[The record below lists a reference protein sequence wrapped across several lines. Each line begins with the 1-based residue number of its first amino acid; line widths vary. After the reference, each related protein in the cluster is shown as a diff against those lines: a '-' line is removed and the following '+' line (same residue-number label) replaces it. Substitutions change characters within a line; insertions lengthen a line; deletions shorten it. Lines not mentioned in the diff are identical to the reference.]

1 MLFRPI
7 LPISLVMIIVMSF
20 HPQTFAADKEPVKPL
35 QQWSGSVAD
44 LSLRKAGP
52 AVILTE
58 KGLENLWKG
67 WKVQGPVPKVDFSR
81 ELVAVQTTR
90 GSKLRLAASLDEHSN
105 LTVLGLAT
113 RDLRPG
119 FRYVIAA
126 LSRKGV
132 KTVNGKELPG
142 EAEKSSLEKSSAQAI
157 KDFGV
162 SDIEVQY
169 VKTLNTK
176 KLNAS
181 VSEAAGQGETWTKDA
196 VLVALKFVG
205 AGLKGHTKIID
216 VRTPPENQDT
226 VTITITESGYLDD
239 AISGE
244 RWRLWL
250 QKNANGTWTIQRALW
265 AQLCNRP
272 GRRFYSGKKCP

>member
-1 MLFRPI
+1 
-7 LPISLVMIIVMSF
+7 MIIAVSF

-35 QQWSGSVAD
+35 QQLSGSVAD
-44 LSLRKAGP
+44 FSLRNAAP
-52 AVILTE
+52 EVILTE
-58 KGLENLWKG
+58 KSLENLWKV
-67 WKVQGPVPKVDFSR
+67 WKVPGPVPKVDFSR
-81 ELVAVQTTR
+81 ELVVVQTTQ
-90 GSKLRLAASLDEHSN
+90 GSRLRLAATLEENGN
-105 LTVLGLAT
+105 LQVLGLAT

-119 FRYVIAA
+119 FRYVIAV

-132 KTVNGKELPG
+132 KAINGKELTG
-142 EAEKSSLEKSSAQAI
+142 EAGKSVEKSSTQDR

-162 SDIEVQY
+162 SDIEVQS

-181 VSEAAGQGETWTKDA
+181 VSEAAGQGETWTNDA

-216 VRTPPENQDT
+216 VRIPPENQDT

-272 GRRFYSGKKCP
+272 GRRFYSGEKCP